1 MRHNEALWA
10 QVEYR
15 FSSIAQSHTPGHT
28 RQDQHSTVSVP
39 KDPIPDLCLSQELIC
54 EALEKEIMQLSWLR
68 ELGETSDD
76 QLAEQANFEH
86 KFLECLTILRHD

>member
-1 MRHNEALWA
+1 MLQTEGLTA

-15 FSSIAQSHTPGHT
+15 FASVARSHTRGQT
-28 RQDQHSTVSVP
+28 QQDQHSSVLVP
-39 KDPIPDLCLSQELIC
+39 EDPIPDLNLSQELIC

-68 ELGETSDD
+68 ELGEGSDD
-76 QLAEQANFEH
+76 RLAELANFEH